1 MSALTTSIATAGGN
15 LSDEEDHISEAIE
28 DVDLPA
34 EFFTFGRQIVQEMC
48 LMKENDKQL
57 LPNYFSRSRFRSL
70 STLHKKRCVEAW
82 NNLTDKQREDIK
94 TKLKI
99 PANLV
104 KPVLKPPAVLLAT
117 AQHKLTTTANDD
129 EDSSDDDEDDVVY
142 AQSHGSGLQQNDKV
156 FLPEEIRRYGRE
168 IIRELC
174 TLKGPDH
181 QPLLPHSYA
190 RTKFRSLR
198 DGQKKKVVDVWQR
211 LLSANQRSQI
221 MAKIQIPLAYNTP
234 ISLNN
239 ALGGL
244 GSTLGEADDD
254 DSEDGADHVTEV
266 MRMERNVVNV
276 GNSSSNNNN
285 NKEKDSHDAIR
296 RRLNELTAAAL
307 AVPENELN
315 EVSLEEEDS
324 EAEFAIKV
332 LNCPLAPAD
341 LKEIAIKQ
349 LRAIQKMKIRRR
361 NESEK

>member
-1 MSALTTSIATAGGN
+1 MINSYY
-15 LSDEEDHISEAIE
+15 
-28 DVDLPA
+28 
-34 EFFTFGRQIVQEMC
+34 
-48 LMKENDKQL
+48 
-57 LPNYFSRSRFRSL
+57 PNYFSRSRFRSL

-129 EDSSDDDEDDVVY
+129 EDSSDDDEDDVVNY
-142 AQSHGSGLQQNDKV
+142 ARNGLQQNDKV

-239 ALGGL
+239 TLGALGEGD
-244 GSTLGEADDD
+244 DDD
-254 DSEDGADHVTEV
+254 DSEDGADHVAEV

-276 GNSSSNNNN
+276 GNNSSSNNN